1 MRRQLFLVKRM
12 AKCVN
17 ICALKKIADSLFVS
31 KIRYGLQ
38 LLGKV
43 RLLDLDETQSW
54 LKKTQ
59 LMHNKL
65 TRLLNGTNITD
76 KIATKQILKNLNMI
90 SVNQLNAQIKLTEAW
105 KITYVPGYPISYELK
120 STNED
125 ERQTR
130 ATSAN
135 IVPETARTSLSQATF
150 NNDAKKL
157 WNQAPL
163 SIKNCNNITGA
174 KRAIKEFVVT
184 LPI

>member
-1 MRRQLFLVKRM
+1 
-12 AKCVN
+12 
-17 ICALKKIADSLFVS
+17 
-31 KIRYGLQ
+31 
-38 LLGKV
+38 
-43 RLLDLDETQSW
+43 
-54 LKKTQ
+54 
-59 LMHNKL
+59 
-65 TRLLNGTNITD
+65 
-76 KIATKQILKNLNMI
+76 MI

-105 KITYVPGYPISYELK
+105 KITHVPGYPISWKLK

-150 NNDAKKL
+150 NNDAKNL

-174 KRAIKEFVVT
+174 KRAIKEYVVT